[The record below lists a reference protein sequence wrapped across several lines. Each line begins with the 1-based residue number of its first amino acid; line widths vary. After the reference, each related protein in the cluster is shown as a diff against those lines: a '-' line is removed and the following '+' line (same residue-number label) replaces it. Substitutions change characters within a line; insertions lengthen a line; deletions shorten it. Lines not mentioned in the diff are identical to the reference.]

1 MPLDRN
7 SGGGYHPCHKS
18 FLGANWSPGKGI
30 LGAGTNDILQPLH
43 RPQKQ
48 QGVQVVNL
56 PAVCN
61 QHQLQVSL
69 WTVCLPA
76 FDIATQ
82 LKACLLQE
90 VKRSAAQ
97 KSQLFPCVSEPNHYG
112 SIEKEEVVTYSI
124 VP

>member
-1 MPLDRN
+1 MQGDHSL
-7 SGGGYHPCHKS
+7 SV
-18 FLGANWSPGKGI
+18 A
-30 LGAGTNDILQPLH
+30 DILQPLH

-97 KSQLFPCVSEPNHYG
+97 KSQVRVHP
-112 SIEKEEVVTYSI
+112 EEVVCLPASCI
-124 VP
+124 ELQLHLQVSL

>member
-1 MPLDRN
+1 MQGDHSL
-7 SGGGYHPCHKS
+7 SV
-18 FLGANWSPGKGI
+18 A
-30 LGAGTNDILQPLH
+30 DILQPLH

-97 KSQLFPCVSEPNHYG
+97 KSQVSL
-112 SIEKEEVVTYSI
+112 
-124 VP
+124 